1 MLMQLDISP
10 KLFCSA
16 QQENN
21 VTVTEVFL
29 PLSQKIKQ
37 WETLQMYSISCPDIS
52 FPFSL
57 RLVWNG
63 ILVWDLSFFP

>member
-37 WETLQMYSISCPDIS
+37 
-52 FPFSL
+52 
-57 RLVWNG
+57 
-63 ILVWDLSFFP
+63 